1 MRGKLESSSQ
11 QPKDENVIITIEDQ
25 IQLVKKKFSIYNAN
39 DKKTI
44 GACNYRVHEKFR
56 KGNED
61 AYTPRAVS
69 IGPIHHGR
77 PQLQKMER
85 YKWKYLG
92 KYLGRFSAINLDNI
106 VRITMD
112 MEADARLSYLDNF
125 DTISKHEFSEMIML
139 DFTFMI
145 EFFFQLITSNEQTIP
160 LEQQIVF
167 DIIHDMMLL
176 ENQFPQRLATH
187 LFHNLYEGHD
197 LGDLILRYFWAIG
210 IRSLNASPKDWD
222 NATDKVDFLVKCHDG
237 ETSNDIIEPTH
248 IKRIHN
254 ATELQEAGVKFLKAS
269 DAYFLLD
276 VKLGDNGVLQI
287 PVIQVNFSTETL
299 FRNMIASEQS
309 RRDKPNRVSG
319 YVQLMATLLRTPE
332 DVLLLQNCGIIE
344 NYFIGEEGVTRLFDK
359 IAQEIVVDWS
369 DCYFW
374 GIYKKLHAYSE
385 NYWHQWRGSC
395 LRWRRK
401 YFSNPWTIISAA
413 SILLVLT
420 VIQTA
425 CSIIQL

>member
-1 MRGKLESSSQ
+1 
-11 QPKDENVIITIEDQ
+11 
-25 IQLVKKKFSIYNAN
+25 
-39 DKKTI
+39 
-44 GACNYRVHEKFR
+44 
-56 KGNED
+56 
-61 AYTPRAVS
+61 
-69 IGPIHHGR
+69 
-77 PQLQKMER
+77 
-85 YKWKYLG
+85 
-92 KYLGRFSAINLDNI
+92 
-106 VRITMD
+106 MD
-112 MEADARLSYLDNF
+112 MEADTRLSYLDNF

-160 LEQQIVF
+160 A
-167 DIIHDMMLL
+167 
-176 ENQFPQRLATH
+176 RAT
-187 LFHNLYEGHD
+187 NC
-197 LGDLILRYFWAIG
+197 DLILRYFWAIG

-222 NATDKVDFLVKCHDG
+222 NATDMVDFLVKCHDG

-248 IKRIHN
+248 IKRTHN

-359 IAQEIVVDWS
+359 IAQEIVVDW
-369 DCYFW
+369 
-374 GIYKKLHAYSE
+374 
-385 NYWHQWRGSC
+385 
-395 LRWRRK
+395 WRRK